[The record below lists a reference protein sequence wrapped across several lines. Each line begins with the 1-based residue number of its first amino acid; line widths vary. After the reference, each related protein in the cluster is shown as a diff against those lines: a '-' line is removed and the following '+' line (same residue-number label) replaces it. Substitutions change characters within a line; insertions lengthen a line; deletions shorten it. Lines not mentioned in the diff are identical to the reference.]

1 MVTYSSDFLQKYDC
15 HAIIIYK
22 RRKDM
27 NTKALIINKG
37 IEVEPLLAFRDSV
50 KLDPTKADR
59 NLTLTAEWVGG
70 DQSRI
75 KFRDIETY
83 LGGKGHLNPMQMF
96 LACLAACDVDMITM
110 HASFLG
116 LKVESLSVEVSGHYN
131 FQSYLGVE
139 GTPGSG
145 YDRIAY
151 TVRINAPDATR
162 EQIHY
167 LIERCEK
174 SSPVGDSF
182 TRAIPM
188 KLEFIAE

>member
-1 MVTYSSDFLQKYDC
+1 M
-15 HAIIIYK
+15 H
-22 RRKDM
+22 
-27 NTKALIINKG
+27 TKVSIINNG

-110 HASFLG
+110 HASFIG
-116 LKVESLSVEVSGHYN
+116 LKVESLSIEVSGHYN
-131 FQSYLGVE
+131 VQSYLGLV
-139 GTPGSG
+139 GAPGSG
-145 YDRIAY
+145 YDHIAY
-151 TVRINAPDATR
+151 IVRLKAPDVTP
-162 EQIHY
+162 EQIDY

-188 KLEFIAE
+188 KLEFITE